1 MAPSVRLLLVSVET
15 PPSNNAEA
23 FQVGKVLTELR
34 RRPELIVDVMT
45 ALPPPGASANLTT
58 LLDADPLAT
67 YPSQVVHLPCRLNR
81 CQRIAL
87 RLVVPWLADQPDW
100 WFRFTWQAQLAVRR
114 LRHKPD
120 VIYSRAFPPSSN
132 LLALKLA
139 RHYQVPWFLHL
150 SDPWCESSLELH
162 WNRSQWHRRTESRC
176 FHAATRISFTSS
188 FTLQRYMKRY
198 PKLADRM
205 VIDPNV
211 YASTSMN
218 AAPWSP
224 GHRFRVV
231 HTGSFTKERPVDTLL
246 EALAT
251 LPAHHPLFTDLEL
264 LQAGHSTAHSKSLIV
279 RAGPWM
285 QDLGLLNPSEA
296 LDLQL
301 QADLLL
307 AIDWRFQSAL
317 DAQFLLSKLTDYL
330 ALRRPVLL
338 ISHPEGVSARF
349 VAAHNLGQAV
359 SHDDPAGI
367 AAALV
372 DYWQAWKQREHS
384 RFELPPPTP
393 LYSAPWVARSVAVAA
408 QNALHFSPSSAL

>member
-1 MAPSVRLLLVSVET
+1 MAASVRLLLVSVET

-23 FQVGKVLTELR
+23 FQVGKVITELR

-45 ALPPPGASANLTT
+45 APPPPSASVNLTT
-58 LLDADPLAT
+58 LLTSDPFAT
-67 YPSQVVHLPCRLNR
+67 HPSQVVHLPCRLSR
-81 CQRIAL
+81 WQRIAL
-87 RLVVPWLADQPDW
+87 RLTAPWLADQPDW
-100 WFRFTWQAQLAVRR
+100 SFRFTWQAQRALRR

-162 WNRSQWHRRTESRC
+162 WNRSRWHTRMESLC
-176 FHAATRISFTSS
+176 LHAASRISFTSEI
-188 FTLQRYMKRY
+188 TLERYLQRY
-198 PKLADRM
+198 PKLAERM

-211 YASTSMN
+211 YASSSLN

-224 GHRFRVV
+224 GPRFRVV
-231 HTGSFTKERPVDTLL
+231 HTGSFTAERPVDPLL
-246 EALAT
+246 EALAS
-251 LPAHHPLFTDLEL
+251 LPAHHPLFVDLEL
-264 LQAGHSTAHSKSLIV
+264 VQAGHSTPRSRALIR

-285 QDLGLLNPSEA
+285 EDRGLLSPSEA
-296 LDLQL
+296 LELQC

-307 AIDWRFQSAL
+307 AIDWRFQAAR

-330 ALRRPVLL
+330 ALRRPVLV
-338 ISHPEGVSARF
+338 ITHPEGVSARF
-349 VAAHNLGQAV
+349 VAAQHLGLAV

-372 DYWQAWKQREHS
+372 DYWQAWKQRERS
-384 RFELPPPTP
+384 RFELPPPSP
-393 LYSAPWVARSVAVAA
+393 HYSAPWVARSVAVAA
-408 QNALHFSPSSAL
+408 QNALHFSTSFAQ

>member
-1 MAPSVRLLLVSVET
+1 MAASIRLLLVSVET

-23 FQVGKVLTELR
+23 FQVGKILDELR
-34 RRPELIVDVMT
+34 RCPELIVDVVT
-45 ALPPPGASANLTT
+45 ADTLSGSFTDLARLLAS
-58 LLDADPLAT
+58 DPLAT
-67 YPSQVVHLPCRLNR
+67 HPSQMVHLPCRLSR
-81 CQRIAL
+81 WQRKAL
-87 RLVVPWLADQPDW
+87 RLTAPWLADQPDW
-100 WFRFTWQAQLAVRR
+100 SFRFTWQAQRAVRR
-114 LRHKPD
+114 LRYKPD
-120 VIYSRAFPPSSN
+120 VIYSRAFPLSSN

-139 RHYQVPWFLHL
+139 RHYQVPWLLHL
-150 SDPWCESSLELH
+150 SDPWCECSLELH
-162 WNRSQWHRRTESRC
+162 WNRSQWHRRMESQC

-188 FTLQRYMKRY
+188 ITLQRYLQRY
-198 PKLADRM
+198 PMLAERM

-211 YASTSMN
+211 YASSSLN
-218 AAPWSP
+218 ATPWSP
-224 GHRFRVV
+224 GPRFRVV
-231 HTGSFTKERPVDTLL
+231 HTGSFTAERPVDPLL

-251 LPAHHPLFTDLEL
+251 LPAHHQLFSDLEL
-264 LQAGHSTAHSKSLIV
+264 VQAGHSTSHSQSLIR

-285 QDLGLLNPSEA
+285 QDRGVLSPSEA
-296 LDLQL
+296 LVLQL

-307 AIDWRFQSAL
+307 AIDWSFQAAL

-349 VAAHNLGQAV
+349 VAAQHLGQVV

-372 DYWQAWKQREHS
+372 DYWQAWKQRERN

-393 LYSAPWVARSVAVAA
+393 LYSAPWVARSVAAAA